1 MNKLF
6 AIKIGVIMLIAL
18 LLNIPLEM
26 VASKTYERNA
36 YKQEAFD
43 TIANSWTSSQKVTG
57 PIIKIP
63 YVVEVVDKIWDE
75 NLKKYREESSHI
87 RRERWIVADDLNI
100 TGEVTDS
107 IRYRGIYEIPVYS
120 AKLTFNGVIKS
131 QAIEDIRQQQGFVR
145 FGKLVFS
152 FSLSDSRGISRISPL
167 MIEPVSNTKKT
178 AKQNLDFM
186 PGSKLNHQPNGTHTL
201 IGVDTLAKPLR
212 FSFSA
217 DLQGMSS
224 LHFVPTAKQVDVK
237 LNSAWPHPS
246 FVGNYLP
253 VSRDISDKGYSA
265 QWQLTSL
272 ASNIESKV
280 QSCQKGRCL
289 ELDNSA
295 FGVEHLD
302 PIDVYFQV
310 ERSVKY
316 GFLFIVLSFAT
327 FFLFEVLKGYQIHGV
342 QYTLVGFA
350 IALFYLLLLALSEH
364 IAFVWAYSS
373 ATVACV
379 VLLYIYLAAIL
390 RSHKHALAF
399 ATVYTLLYGVLYVII
414 QSEDFAL
421 LMGSVLTFICL
432 GVVMLATRKVD
443 WFEAAN
449 QLNKLKGNSANKNR
463 SDIAN

>member
-6 AIKIGVIMLIAL
+6 AIKIGVILLIAL
-18 LLNIPLEM
+18 LLNIPLDM

-36 YKQEAFD
+36 FKHEAFE
-43 TIANSWTSSQKVTG
+43 TIANSWTSAQTVTG
-57 PIIKIP
+57 PIIQIP
-63 YVVEVVDKIWDE
+63 YTVEVVGKVWDE
-75 NLKKYREESSHI
+75 NLKSYREESSHV
-87 RRERWIVADDLNI
+87 RRERWIVADDLTI
-100 TGEVTDS
+100 AGEVTDS

-120 AKLTFNGVIKS
+120 AKLNFNGMVKS
-131 QAIEDIRQQQGFVR
+131 NAIEDIRQQQGFVK
-145 FGKLVFS
+145 FGKPVFS

-167 MIEPVSNTKKT
+167 TIQPIADAKQAE
-178 AKQNLDFM
+178 KQNLDFI
-186 PGSKLNHQPNGTHTL
+186 PGSKLSHQSNGTHTL
-201 IGVDTLAKPLR
+201 ISTDILANPLR
-212 FSFSA
+212 FSFTL

-224 LHFVPTAKQVDVK
+224 LNFVPTAKQVAID

-253 VSRDISDKGYSA
+253 ISRDINDQGYSA
-265 QWQLTSL
+265 RWQVTSL
-272 ASNIESKV
+272 ASNVEEKV
-280 QSCQKGRCL
+280 KSCQRGRCL
-289 ELDNSA
+289 ELENSA

-302 PIDVYFQV
+302 PVDVYFQV

-364 IAFVWAYSS
+364 IAFVWAYCS
-373 ATVACV
+373 ATIACV
-379 VLLYIYLAAIL
+379 ALLYIYLAAIL

-399 ATVYTLLYGVLYVII
+399 ATAYTLLYGVLYVII

-449 QLNKLKGNSANKNR
+449 QLNKLKNNSANKNR